1 MKKILLF
8 VTVLIFTSSAFSQ
21 ASPADDKQA
30 VLDAV
35 DKLWAGMKAK
45 SAEQIKAAFMPD
57 GQLLAVD
64 KSPKD
69 PNALSTV
76 RKFTGEEFAKLI
88 SEAKVPG
95 DFIENMIDPEVKVTG
110 DLALVTG
117 RYTFYVGDKFSH
129 CGIDTF
135 NLVRTADG
143 WKIANGASTLEF
155 KCDAYIKAVKVPTIA
170 ADPKDVST
178 IDGIIKAFYEVITG
192 PKGAPRQWSRDR
204 SLYIP
209 EIRFIGMDERDGKIR
224 YADLSHPQYVNAVNE
239 MFVRDGFTEREINR
253 VIHRY
258 GNIAHIFS
266 TYEFTSDDG
275 KDKGR
280 GINSIELFWDGTRWW
295 ISAASWDDERA
306 NNPIPKEYLPKGK
319 K

>member
-1 MKKILLF
+1 MKKILL
-8 VTVLIFTSSAFSQ
+8 LIAILTFAAPAFAQ
-21 ASPADDKQA
+21 TDENQA

-35 DKLWAGMKAK
+35 DKLWAAMKAR
-45 SAEQIKAAFMPD
+45 SADQIKDAFMPE
-57 GQLLAVD
+57 GQLVSVD
-64 KSPKD
+64 KAKD
-69 PNALSTV
+69 GNGLSKV
-76 RKFTGEEFAKLI
+76 DLLTGEQFAKII
-88 SEAKVPG
+88 SGVKVQG
-95 DFIENMIDPEVKVTG
+95 DLVETMIDPEVKVTG

-135 NLVRTADG
+135 NLVRTDKG
-143 WKIANGASTLEF
+143 WRIANVASTQQF
-155 KCDAYIKAVKVPTIA
+155 QCDAYIKAVKVPTIA

-178 IDGIIKAFYEVITG
+178 LDGIVKAFYEVITG

-209 EIRFIGMDERDGKIR
+209 NARFVSMSEKDGKIGAR
-224 YADLSHPQYVNAVNE
+224 VSSHQQFVDGSNE
-239 MFVRDGFTEREINR
+239 SLVKDGFTEREINR
-253 VIHRY
+253 VTEKF

-295 ISAASWDDERA
+295 ISAANWDDERP
-306 NNPIPKEYLPKGK
+306 NNPIPKELLPKGK